1 MAITISANIS
11 KKVNFPG
18 SEYENVFASITINS
32 EVTNLAHIP
41 DEAKRLYAIAE
52 TAVDEQLRLRPSVQ
66 AEHHTTP
73 ARTGAPQ
80 LRQKPPASE
89 NQIQYLTRLMR
100 ETRTELNAIL
110 TDFQIPDL
118 RSLTGS
124 EASGLIAQLAAAK
137 KAAA

>member
-1 MAITISANIS
+1 MATTIAANIS
-11 KKVNFPG
+11 KRVADSNHG
-18 SEYENVFASITINS
+18 NVFASITINA
-32 EVTNLAHIP
+32 EVSDLSHVAA
-41 DEAKRLYAIAE
+41 EAKRLYAIAE
-52 TAVDEQLRLRPSVQ
+52 FAVDEQLGLCPQSH
-66 AEHHTTP
+66 AKKAHTEV
-73 ARTGAPQ
+73 RTGAPQ

>member
-1 MAITISANIS
+1 MATTIAANIS
-11 KKVNFPG
+11 KRVVDSSHG
-18 SEYENVFASITINS
+18 NVFVSLSINAEIS
-32 EVTNLAHIP
+32 DLSQVAI
-41 DEAKRLYAIAE
+41 EAKRLYALAE
-52 TAVDEQLRLRPSVQ
+52 SAVDEQLGLRLPPHAEKTHTEVRP
-66 AEHHTTP
+66 A
-73 ARTGAPQ
+73 APH

-118 RSLTGS
+118 RSLSGQ